1 MATLLEIAAHFR
13 KHGRRRRRQEV
24 AHYGAQGE
32 VAAIISRA
40 VLSVAANGKRDPHQR
55 RISWRVLNKANREL
69 LSALPIVAKCR
80 DFEALHDVVDRLIR
94 PIDGVGA
101 LLVYDTAQRIAIA
114 RDIPEPLD
122 VYLHAGTA
130 KGAKALGIRGK
141 KVAIAALPKV
151 LRKFTSFELEDMFCN
166 YAKYLW
172 GDDLPDGP
180 LSHRTVERMS

>member
-13 KHGRRRRRQEV
+13 KHGRRRRLREL
-24 AHYGAQGE
+24 AHYGARGTL
-32 VAAIISRA
+32 AAITSRA

-55 RISWRVLNKANREL
+55 RISWKVLNQANRQL

-80 DFEALHDVVDRLIR
+80 DFDALHDVVDRLIR

-114 RDIPEPLD
+114 MEIAEPRD

-130 KGAKALGIRGK
+130 KGAKALGVRGK
-141 KVAIAALPKV
+141 KVAIAALPKE
-151 LRKFTSFELEDMFCN
+151 LHKFSSFELEDIFCN
-166 YAKYLW
+166 YAKYFW
-172 GDDLPDGP
+172 GDNLPDGP
-180 LSHRTVERMS
+180 LA